1 VKEVNDLEK
10 VGKILIQKDKE
21 SNGQSI
27 SELLKI
33 KQVQIKLVSE
43 IIQLK
48 KATES
53 GQKKNADETSLSKIQ
68 ILDLL
73 QELKKTQTELNSEIS
88 AFKNAQKQ
96 EKAQSQ
102 QKLDVLRGE
111 NVMNCMSEKESV
123 ELEEFRKS
131 HLILTTENDLLKK
144 AAKLQE

>member
-1 VKEVNDLEK
+1 MNDLEK

-73 QELKKTQTELNSEIS
+73 
-88 AFKNAQKQ
+88 
-96 EKAQSQ
+96 
-102 QKLDVLRGE
+102 
-111 NVMNCMSEKESV
+111 
-123 ELEEFRKS
+123 
-131 HLILTTENDLLKK
+131 
-144 AAKLQE
+144 

>member
-131 HLILTTENDLLKK
+131 HLILTTEN
-144 AAKLQE
+144 